1 MHDLKVAFD
10 LLGIEPSTDEKIV
23 RQAWRALVRTY
34 HPDMAKTDPA
44 GANKRL
50 AKINAAFDAVSACTA
65 ADVALLQKA
74 NARAARLAEQR
85 RRERHAARL
94 RARHA
99 AKQQQ
104 TSSQRALVVL
114 DDEEQPYRNNALS
127 RNSPR
132 RDASNKGA
140 HPHTAHRGPY
150 NWHITEMAA
159 NAFEAARVI
168 CAPKRIDA
176 PRSIY
181 L

>member
-50 AKINAAFDAVSACTA
+50 AEINAAFDAVSACTA

-74 NARAARLAEQR
+74 SARAARLAAQR
-85 RRERHAARL
+85 RRERHEARS
-94 RARHA
+94 RAQHA
-99 AKQQQ
+99 AKPQQ

-114 DDEEQPYRNNALS
+114 DDNEQPYRDTALS
-127 RNSPR
+127 HNSPQCN
-132 RDASNKGA
+132 ASYKG
-140 HPHTAHRGPY
+140 TRLYGTHRGAY

-159 NAFEAARVI
+159 KAFEAARVI
-168 CAPKRIDA
+168 CAPKRLDT

>member
-34 HPDMAKTDPA
+34 HPDMAKKDPA

-50 AKINAAFDAVSACTA
+50 AEINAAFDAVSACTA

-74 NARAARLAEQR
+74 SAHAARLAAQR
-85 RRERHAARL
+85 HKEMHEARL
-94 RARHA
+94 RARRV
-99 AKQQQ
+99 AKPQQS
-104 TSSQRALVVL
+104 SSQRALVVL
-114 DDEEQPYRNNALS
+114 DCQEQTYRDIALS
-127 RNSPR
+127 HNGPQ
-132 RDASNKGA
+132 RDASNKEA
-140 HPHTAHRGPY
+140 HPHSANRGQY

-159 NAFEAARVI
+159 KAFEAARVI
-168 CAPKRIDA
+168 CAPKRMDA